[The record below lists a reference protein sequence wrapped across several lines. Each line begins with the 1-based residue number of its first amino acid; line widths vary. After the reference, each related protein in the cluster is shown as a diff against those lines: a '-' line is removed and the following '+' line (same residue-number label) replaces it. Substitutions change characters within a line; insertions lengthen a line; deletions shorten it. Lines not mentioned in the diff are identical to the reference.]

1 VSIEEQIY
9 HDIRDHQLDYDK
21 IVAVV
26 MNRRLMYSLIA
37 ELNIAVTQVLPTG
50 LTVFG
55 YQLVLMDEVPDG
67 EWLVVVDEDRPID
80 FIKWQVDMT
89 YGQMLQL
96 QKKLMVDS

>member
-1 VSIEEQIY
+1 MSIEEKIY
-9 HDIRDHQLDYDK
+9 NDIRDHQLDYDK

-50 LTVFG
+50 LTFFG

>member
-1 VSIEEQIY
+1 MSLEEQIY
-9 HDIRDHQLDYDK
+9 NDIRDHQLDYDK

-50 LTVFG
+50 LNIFG

-67 EWLVVVDEDRPID
+67 EWLVVVDEKVPWVSFRDWY
-80 FIKWQVDMT
+80 KQA
-89 YGQMLQL
+89 
-96 QKKLMVDS
+96 KE

>member
-1 VSIEEQIY
+1 VRLEEQIY
-9 HDIRDHQLDYDK
+9 SDIRDHQLDYDK

-67 EWLVVVDEDRPID
+67 EWLVVVDEKVPWVSLRDWY
-80 FIKWQVDMT
+80 KQQV
-89 YGQMLQL
+89 L
-96 QKKLMVDS
+96 

>member
-1 VSIEEQIY
+1 MRLEEKIY
-9 HDIRDHQLDYDK
+9 NDIRDHQLDYDK

-50 LTVFG
+50 LNIVG
-55 YQLVLMDEVPDG
+55 YQLVLMDEVPAG

-89 YGQMLQL
+89 YGQMPQL

>member
-1 VSIEEQIY
+1 MRLEEKIY
-9 HDIRDHQLDYDK
+9 NDIRDHQLDYDK

>member
-1 VSIEEQIY
+1 MRLEEKIY
-9 HDIRDHQLDYDK
+9 NDIRDHQLDYDK

-50 LTVFG
+50 LNIFG

-67 EWLVVVDEDRPID
+67 EWLVVVDEKVPWVSFRDWY
-80 FIKWQVDMT
+80 KQA
-89 YGQMLQL
+89 
-96 QKKLMVDS
+96 KE

>member
-1 VSIEEQIY
+1 MRLEEKIY

-50 LTVFG
+50 LNIFG